1 MKQPMAP
8 SSDLPLADLKVIDC
22 ASYVAGPAAAT
33 VLGDFGAQVIKIEPP
48 EGDPYRTLVADQTYP
63 FDMDGRNKASL
74 VLDLKQPQG
83 MQVLRRLLTDTD
95 VFLTNLPLPARKRLG
110 IDDETLCS
118 AYPRLIYASMT
129 AYGESGAEAEKTGF
143 DATAYWARSGLSD
156 LVKADPEAV
165 PTRSITGMG
174 DHPSAIALYAGIMTA
189 LLVRERTGRGQRV
202 GSSLLA
208 NGLWA
213 NSVFA
218 QAILNNTPPPDRP
231 SRDFAP
237 NPIANIYR
245 CGDGR
250 WINITVL
257 NARQFPALCE
267 TLGRPELV
275 TDARFATHEARLANN
290 VALVRIMDE
299 ALASAP
305 LAEWRTR
312 LDAAGITFSLISKL
326 GDIPQ
331 DQQLRDVGVVVPY
344 ADGQGLTISSP
355 FELSDCAKRLP
366 EHAARQP
373 GAHSRQVLR
382 AAGYT
387 DSEIVALEASG
398 VTRQA

>member
-1 MKQPMAP
+1 MN
-8 SSDLPLADLKVIDC
+8 LPLADLRVIDC

-33 VLGDFGAQVIKIEPP
+33 VLSDFGAQVIKIEPP
-48 EGDPYRTLVADQTYP
+48 EGDPYRTLMADQTFP

-74 VLDLKQPQG
+74 VLDLKTPEG
-83 MQVLRRLLTDTD
+83 MQVLHRLLGDCD

-110 IDDETLCS
+110 IDDERLCA

-129 AYGESGAEAEKTGF
+129 AYGERGAEADKTGF

-189 LLVRERTGRGQRV
+189 LLVRERTGQGQVVR
-202 GSSLLA
+202 SSLMA

-218 QAILNNTPPPDRP
+218 QGVLNDTPPPDRP

-267 TLGRPELV
+267 TLGLPELV
-275 TDARFATHEARLANN
+275 QDSRFATHEARLANN
-290 VALVRIMDE
+290 VALVRLMDE
-299 ALASAP
+299 ALAKAP
-305 LAEWRTR
+305 LAEWRKR
-312 LDAAGITFSLISKL
+312 LDAAGITFSLITKL
-326 GDIPQ
+326 SDLPQ
-331 DQQLRDVGVVVPY
+331 DQQLRDAGVVVPY

-355 FELSDCAKRLP
+355 FELSACAKRAP
-366 EHAARQP
+366 EHASLVP
-373 GAHSRQVLR
+373 GRDSRAVLKS
-382 AAGYT
+382 AGYS
-387 DSEIVALEASG
+387 DEEIAALESAG
-398 VTRQA
+398 VTRQS

>member
-1 MKQPMAP
+1 MN
-8 SSDLPLADLKVIDC
+8 LPLADLKVIDC

-33 VLGDFGAQVIKIEPP
+33 VLSDFGAQVIKIEPP
-48 EGDPYRTLVADQTYP
+48 EGDPYRTLVAGQTYP

-74 VLDLKQPQG
+74 VLDLKQAEG
-83 MQVLRRLLTDTD
+83 MKVLHRLLADAD

-110 IDDETLCS
+110 IDDGALC
-118 AYPRLIYASMT
+118 AVYPRLIYASMT
-129 AYGESGAEAEKTGF
+129 AYGESGAEADKTGF

-156 LVKADPEAV
+156 LVKADPQAV

-189 LLVRERTGRGQRV
+189 LLVRERTGVGQVVR
-202 GSSLLA
+202 SSLMA

-218 QAILNNTPPPDRP
+218 QAILNDTPPPDRP

-245 CGDGR
+245 CADGR

-267 TLGRPELV
+267 TLGRPDLINDV
-275 TDARFATHEARLANN
+275 RFATHEARLVNN
-290 VALVRIMDE
+290 VALVRIIDE
-299 ALASAP
+299 VLATAP
-305 LAEWRTR
+305 LSVWRER
-312 LDAAGITFSLISKL
+312 LDAAGITFSLISRL
-326 GDIPQ
+326 TDIPQ
-331 DQQLRDVGVVVPY
+331 DQQLKDAGVVLPY
-344 ADGQGLTISSP
+344 VDGQGWTINSP
-355 FELSDCAKRLP
+355 FDLSACVKRAP
-366 EHAARQP
+366 DHAARQP
-373 GAHSRQVLR
+373 GRDSRQVLK
-382 AAGYT
+382 AAGYS
-387 DSEIVALEASG
+387 DAEIDAFESAG

>member
-1 MKQPMAP
+1 
-8 SSDLPLADLKVIDC
+8 
-22 ASYVAGPAAAT
+22 
-33 VLGDFGAQVIKIEPP
+33 
-48 EGDPYRTLVADQTYP
+48 
-63 FDMDGRNKASL
+63 
-74 VLDLKQPQG
+74 
-83 MQVLRRLLTDTD
+83 

-110 IDDETLCS
+110 IDDERLCA

-129 AYGESGAEAEKTGF
+129 AYGERGAEADKTGF

-189 LLVRERTGRGQRV
+189 LLVRERTGQGQVVR
-202 GSSLLA
+202 SSLMA

-218 QAILNNTPPPDRP
+218 QGVLNDTPPPDRP

-267 TLGRPELV
+267 TLGLPELV
-275 TDARFATHEARLANN
+275 QDSRFATHEARLANN
-290 VALVRIMDE
+290 VALVRLMDE
-299 ALASAP
+299 ALAKAP
-305 LAEWRTR
+305 LAEWRKR
-312 LDAAGITFSLISKL
+312 LDAAGITFSLITKL
-326 GDIPQ
+326 SDLPQ
-331 DQQLRDVGVVVPY
+331 DQQLRDAGVVVPY

-355 FELSDCAKRLP
+355 FELSACAKRAP
-366 EHAARQP
+366 EHASLVP
-373 GAHSRQVLR
+373 GRDSRAVLKS
-382 AAGYT
+382 AGYS
-387 DSEIVALEASG
+387 DEEIAALESAG
-398 VTRQA
+398 VTRQS

>member
-1 MKQPMAP
+1 MN
-8 SSDLPLADLKVIDC
+8 LPLADLKVIDC

-33 VLGDFGAQVIKIEPP
+33 VLSDFGAQVIKIEPP
-48 EGDPYRTLVADQTYP
+48 EGDPYRTLVAGQTFPY
-63 FDMDGRNKASL
+63 DMDGRNKASL
-74 VLDLKQPQG
+74 VLDLKQPEG
-83 MQVLRRLLTDTD
+83 MQVLHRLLGATD

-110 IDDETLCS
+110 IDDARLCA

-129 AYGESGAEAEKTGF
+129 AYGETGAEADKTGF

-189 LLVRERTGRGQRV
+189 LLVRERTGHGQVVR
-202 GSSLLA
+202 SSLMA

-218 QAILNNTPPPDRP
+218 QAILNNTPPAERP
-231 SRDFAP
+231 SRDLAP

-257 NARQFPALCE
+257 NARQFPALC
-267 TLGRPELV
+267 TALGHPHWAQDE
-275 TDARFATHEARLANN
+275 RFATHEARLANN
-290 VALVRIMDE
+290 VALVRLMDE
-299 ALASAP
+299 VLATAS
-305 LAEWRTR
+305 LAQWRER
-312 LDAAGITFSLISKL
+312 LDAAGITFSLISRL
-326 GDIPQ
+326 TDLPG
-331 DQQLRDVGVVVPY
+331 DQQLRDTGVVLPY
-344 ADGQGLTISSP
+344 ADGQGLTINSP
-355 FELSDCAKRLP
+355 FELSEVAKRPP
-366 EHAARQP
+366 EHAAREP
-373 GAHSRQVLR
+373 GRDSRQVLR
-382 AAGYT
+382 AAGYS
-387 DSEIVALEASG
+387 DDEIQALERAR

>member
-1 MKQPMAP
+1 
-8 SSDLPLADLKVIDC
+8 
-22 ASYVAGPAAAT
+22 
-33 VLGDFGAQVIKIEPP
+33 
-48 EGDPYRTLVADQTYP
+48 
-63 FDMDGRNKASL
+63 
-74 VLDLKQPQG
+74 
-83 MQVLRRLLTDTD
+83 
-95 VFLTNLPLPARKRLG
+95 LG
-110 IDDETLCS
+110 IDDERLCA

-129 AYGESGAEAEKTGF
+129 AYGERGAEAEKTGF

-189 LLVRERTGRGQRV
+189 LLVRERTGQGQVVR
-202 GSSLLA
+202 SSLMA

-218 QAILNNTPPPDRP
+218 QGVLNGTPPPDRP

-250 WINITVL
+250 WINLTVL

-275 TDARFATHEARLANN
+275 NDARFATHEARLANN

-299 ALASAP
+299 VLAQAP
-305 LAEWRTR
+305 LAEWRKR
-312 LDAAGITFSLISKL
+312 LDAAGITFSLIAKL
-326 GDIPQ
+326 DDLAQ
-331 DQQLRDVGVVVPY
+331 DQQLRDAGVVLPY

-355 FELSDCAKRLP
+355 FELSACDKRAP
-366 EHAARQP
+366 EHAARAP
-373 GAHSRQVLR
+373 GRDSRAVLKS
-382 AAGYT
+382 AGYS
-387 DSEIVALEASG
+387 DAEIAALESAG
-398 VTRQA
+398 VTRQS